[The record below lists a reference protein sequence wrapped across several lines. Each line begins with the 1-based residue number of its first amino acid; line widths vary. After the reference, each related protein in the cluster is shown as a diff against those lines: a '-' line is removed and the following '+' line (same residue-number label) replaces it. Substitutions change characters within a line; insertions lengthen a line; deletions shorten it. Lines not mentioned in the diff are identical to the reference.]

1 MNQLGSDYLKSIKQ
15 QANEY
20 NRVHGDKKPPLPSFS
35 WSDSMVQ
42 ERIMRLGREV
52 SVYEIDKDDTRN
64 IEAVAIAT
72 LLEDFMKRVLRP

>member
-1 MNQLGSDYLKSIKQ
+1 MNQLGNDYLKSIKQ
-15 QANEY
+15 QASEY
-20 NRVHGDKKPPLPSFS
+20 NRVHRDKKPPLPSFS

-72 LLEDFMKRVLRP
+72 LLEDFMKRASRP